1 MGSINTE
8 DAARRLARV
17 ILSDIELY
25 SRERPKLGETLE
37 AQIAE
42 GRRLFASRVTP
53 DLRPVFDLVLA
64 DRRAPSRG
72 SSPKAA
78 EPSSTTA
85 SSDITP
91 GPDHASAPANPAI
104 EDRPTPTPSIA
115 AHSAA
120 DERTPAPAPPPD
132 ETPIP
137 VLTAPAAVV
146 SDRAIE
152 DRPTPTASI
161 AAHSAA
167 DERTPAPAPPADETP
182 VPVAV
187 TPASAVS
194 ILASD
199 DRPTPTS
206 SIAAHSVADERTPT
220 PALAPPSVVDQPGIT
235 ASVPATPIA
244 TEAPAVIAHARPA
257 PPPAQEIPIP
267 VLTARVSIPRLLAIG
282 AVVAAMIAALTH
294 FVR

>member
-17 ILSDIELY
+17 ILSDVELY
-25 SRERPKLGETLE
+25 NRERPKLGETLE
-37 AQIAE
+37 AQIE
-42 GRRLFASRVTP
+42 QGRRLFASRVTP

-64 DRRAPSRG
+64 DRRAPSNG

-78 EPSSTTA
+78 EPTSTIA

-91 GPDHASAPANPAI
+91 GPEQLSAPTNPAIEDRPAPAPSDETPMPVLTAPAAAISIPAI
-104 EDRPTPTPSIA
+104 EDRPTPTSSIA

-120 DERTPAPAPPPD
+120 N
-132 ETPIP
+132 
-137 VLTAPAAVV
+137 
-146 SDRAIE
+146 
-152 DRPTPTASI
+152 
-161 AAHSAA
+161 
-167 DERTPAPAPPADETP
+167 ERTPAPAPPADETP
-182 VPVAV
+182 IPAM
-187 TPASAVS
+187 TAPASAVS
-194 ILASD
+194 IPAIE

-206 SIAAHSVADERTPT
+206 PIAAHSVADET
-220 PALAPPSVVDQPGIT
+220 PALAPPSVVVQPRIT

-244 TEAPAVIAHARPA
+244 TEVPAVDARAWPTLA
-257 PPPAQEIPIP
+257 PAQEILIP

-282 AVVAAMIAALTH
+282 AVVAAIIAALTY